1 MGEIHS
7 DYACST
13 HGQGN
18 WGTLLRTATVEA

>member
-1 MGEIHS
+1 MGENHS

-13 HGQGN
+13 HDRGN